1 MYNTNEINIHTER
14 NREFYLLLDKLRAA
28 YESSPS
34 TNQELETNELRNV
47 SQRIM
52 EILRAPTEDD
62 TNIF

>member
-1 MYNTNEINIHTER
+1 
-14 NREFYLLLDKLRAA
+14 LLDKLRAA

-34 TNQELETNELRNV
+34 TNQELGTNELRNV